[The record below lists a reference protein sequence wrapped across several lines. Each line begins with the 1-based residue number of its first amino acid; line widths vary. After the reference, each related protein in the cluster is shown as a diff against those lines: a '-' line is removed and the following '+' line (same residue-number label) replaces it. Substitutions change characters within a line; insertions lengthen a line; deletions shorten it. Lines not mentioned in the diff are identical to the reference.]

1 MAEETKMYYILTKF
15 LPFYRN
21 FPELKWAQRKDRLF
35 LTIELADVENHKID
49 LQPDGKL
56 KF

>member
-1 MAEETKMYYILTKF
+1 MAEETKMYYTFTFLTH
-15 LPFYRN
+15 FYRN

-35 LTIELADVENHKID
+35 LTIELADLENHKID
-49 LQPDGKL
+49 LQPDGRL